1 MKLSQFRFNLPKD
14 LIAEKPTRNRDEAR
28 MMVVNRQ
35 TGEIEHHVFKDFIDY
50 VDAGDVVVANNT
62 RVFPALL
69 EGEKE
74 KTGARIQVLLIRE
87 LNEEMRLWDVLV
99 DPARKIRIG
108 NKLYFGTNDA
118 LVAEVVDNTTS
129 RGRTIRFLFDG
140 TDHEFRQL
148 VKNMGR
154 TPLPEEL
161 RRLRPI
167 EKRDAD
173 DYQTIYAKVEGSVA
187 APIAGLHFS
196 RELLKRMEIKD
207 VNWTELTVHAGM
219 GEFKSID
226 VEDLSK
232 HRADAEEMHL
242 GDNVVDAVAKAKSE
256 NRHVCAVGTTTMR
269 ALESAVTI
277 PGKLCAYD
285 GWTNKFI
292 YPPYDFT
299 IADMMVT
306 NFHHPMSSQFIMV
319 SAFGGMDLI
328 MSAYQAAIK
337 EKYRFSTYGDAMLII

>member
-1 MKLSQFRFNLPKD
+1 M
-14 LIAEKPTRNRDEAR
+14 
-28 MMVVNRQ
+28 
-35 TGEIEHHVFKDFIDY
+35 
-50 VDAGDVVVANNT
+50 
-62 RVFPALL
+62 
-69 EGEKE
+69 
-74 KTGARIQVLLIRE
+74 
-87 LNEEMRLWDVLV
+87 
-99 DPARKIRIG
+99 
-108 NKLYFGTNDA
+108 
-118 LVAEVVDNTTS
+118 
-129 RGRTIRFLFDG
+129 
-140 TDHEFRQL
+140 
-148 VKNMGR
+148 
-154 TPLPEEL
+154 
-161 RRLRPI
+161 RRLRDI

-207 VNWTELTVHAGM
+207 VNWIELTVHAGM

-242 GDNVVDAVAKAKSE
+242 SEKVVDAVAKAKSE
-256 NRHVCAVGTTTMR
+256 GKHVCAVGTTTMR

-292 YPPYDFT
+292 FPPYDFT

-306 NFHHPMSSQFIMV
+306 NFHHSMSSQFIMAC
-319 SAFGGMDLI
+319 AFGGYELLMD
-328 MSAYQAAIK
+328 AYQIAIK

>member
-1 MKLSQFRFNLPKD
+1 MKLSQFRFNLPKE
-14 LIAEKPTRNRDEAR
+14 LIAEKPVRNRDEAR
-28 MMVVNRQ
+28 MMVVNRH
-35 TGEIEHHVFKDFIDY
+35 TGEIEHHVFKEFIDY
-50 VDAGDVVVANNT
+50 VDTGDVVIANNT
-62 RVFPALL
+62 KVFPALL
-69 EGEKE
+69 DGEKE

-87 LNEEMRLWDVLV
+87 LNAEMRLWDVLV

-118 LVAEVVDNTTS
+118 LIAEVVDNTTS

-140 TDHEFRQL
+140 SEQEFRHL
-148 VKNMGR
+148 VKSMGR
-154 TPLPEEL
+154 TPLPDEL
-161 RRLRPI
+161 RRLRDI

-207 VNWTELTVHAGM
+207 VNWIELTVHAGM

-242 GDNVVDAVAKAKSE
+242 SEKVVDAVAKAKSE
-256 NRHVCAVGTTTMR
+256 GKHVPHSGSGTVRRNRPAPDSVRNHAR
-269 ALESAVTI
+269 S
-277 PGKLCAYD
+277 PR
-285 GWTNKFI
+285 
-292 YPPYDFT
+292 P
-299 IADMMVT
+299 
-306 NFHHPMSSQFIMV
+306 
-319 SAFGGMDLI
+319 
-328 MSAYQAAIK
+328 
-337 EKYRFSTYGDAMLII
+337 R